1 MSRVRLVVTDLDNTL
16 YSWVGYVVFA
26 IEAMLDSLVSTT
38 GFERDHLLESLQEVY
53 HHRGSIEYPFVLQ
66 EASIFQERLADF
78 ERFAEDVLIPARQ
91 AFAAQRR
98 SLLRPYPTVVS
109 TLERL
114 KAQGI
119 PVVGLSDASSFAATL
134 RLRMLGL
141 DRYLDALYAIEPYSL
156 PPPDRM
162 ERRILEKL
170 EAGLYEPETLK
181 VHPLPL
187 SAVKPSP
194 EGFMMICEDFG
205 VRPEETV
212 MIGDNLTKDIGLAQ
226 AVGALGLWAEY
237 GTIFEPDIRR
247 RLEHYVPR
255 SVLRRNAPEFEGS
268 AIRPGISLSH
278 YEGLFSAA
286 TIDGG

>member
-1 MSRVRLVVTDLDNTL
+1 MRRVRLVVTDLDNTL

-26 IEAMLDSLVSTT
+26 IEAMLDSLELTT
-38 GFERDHLLESLQEVY
+38 GLHRDRLLESLQEVY

-66 EASIFQERLADF
+66 EATIFQDRLADF
-78 ERFAEDVLIPARQ
+78 ERFADQVLIPARQ

-98 SLLRPYPTVVS
+98 SLLKPYPTVVD
-109 TLERL
+109 TLEKVRAL
-114 KAQGI
+114 GI

-141 DRYLDALYAIEPYSL
+141 DRFLDALYAIEPYKL
-156 PPPDRM
+156 PSPDRV

-187 SAVKPSP
+187 SAVKPST
-194 EGFMMICEDFG
+194 EGFLRVCEDFG
-205 VRPEETV
+205 VKPEETV
-212 MIGDNLTKDIGLAQ
+212 MVGDNLTKDMGVAQ

-237 GTIFEPDIRR
+237 GTKFEPDIRR
-247 RLEHYVPR
+247 RLEQYVPR

-268 AIRPGISLSH
+268 DVRPGISL
-278 YEGLFSAA
+278 AA
-286 TIDGG
+286 FEELLAHARLGGA